1 MCLSKAEF
9 HVGFVKLIPSLWVA
23 VDDIRCV
30 RIDLSEKL
38 HLCYVV
44 GLKSEERGI
53 EVEASL
59 GEQAEGWMDAI
70 LLRYETEWDINQ
82 SRLGKKPQNEINA
95 ERMRLETW
103 KNTEIKKLREIV
115 LGACN
120 RVVEQFLEQLFL
132 HKRADHMKYS

>member
-9 HVGFVKLIPSLWVA
+9 HIGFVKLIPRLWVA
-23 VDDIRCV
+23 VDEIMCV
-30 RIDLSEKL
+30 RVDLSEKL
-38 HLCYVV
+38 RLCYVV
-44 GLKSEERGI
+44 GLKNEEGGI
-53 EVEASL
+53 EVAASI

>member
-9 HVGFVKLIPSLWVA
+9 HVGFVKLIPRLWVA
-23 VDDIRCV
+23 VDEIMCV
-30 RIDLSEKL
+30 RVDLSEKL
-38 HLCYVV
+38 RLCYVV
-44 GLKSEERGI
+44 GLKNEEGGI
-53 EVEASL
+53 EVAASI

-95 ERMRLETW
+95 ERMRSETW

-115 LGACN
+115 LGDCN